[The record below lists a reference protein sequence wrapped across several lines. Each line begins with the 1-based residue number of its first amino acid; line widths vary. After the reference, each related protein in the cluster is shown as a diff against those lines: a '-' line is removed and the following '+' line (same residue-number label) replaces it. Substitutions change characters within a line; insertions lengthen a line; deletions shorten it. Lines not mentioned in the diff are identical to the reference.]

1 MEKYR
6 LCHFVI
12 LDQDVRALLVSKVTV
27 TNTYLLMST
36 LITTLT
42 SFLDLFLTALQIN
55 IYQPLSDIIK
65 KLCTTFGTDMYS
77 LQRDCHCC
85 IHF

>member
-42 SFLDLFLTALQIN
+42 SFLNLFLTALQIN

-77 LQRDCHCC
+77 LQHDCHCC
-85 IHF
+85 IYS